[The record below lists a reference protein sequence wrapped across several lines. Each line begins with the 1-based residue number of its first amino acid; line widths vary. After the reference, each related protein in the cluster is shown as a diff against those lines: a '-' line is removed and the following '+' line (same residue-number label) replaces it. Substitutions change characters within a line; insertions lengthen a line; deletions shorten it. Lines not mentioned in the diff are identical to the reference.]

1 MKNFLFALR
10 YLRKLRGGTLAR
22 VVSLSLGLAVGLLVF
37 SYANYNLTSDRC
49 FPERE
54 RIFQLW
60 AHYADPQHSGYSPQ
74 LNAPIAPALAEE
86 VPQVEAATRLFGP
99 RTSDIVRGDNAFQA
113 KYIYADTMFFDVLGF
128 EPMNGNP
135 KEILLHAD
143 QVMLAESF
151 SRTIFGRK
159 DPVGQL
165 VLLNGTDSL
174 TVMGLFR
181 DPNPNQH
188 LGGFNMLCSFEIVKR
203 DLNTSWRGGDSFPS
217 YVKLHKGAS
226 VAEVEAQLPAF
237 FDRHGFTE
245 DMKAWNRS
253 YRFFPITESSRINTS
268 AGLIAWVLMALA
280 ALTLFVASMNYVLI
294 SISTLVSRSKTI
306 AMLKVGGARRS
317 DIFRI
322 FCSETA
328 VLTLA
333 SVVVAAFLLWALQD
347 QVREITGT
355 PMAELFALK
364 RIWVPLIVILAAFAL
379 AALVPARI
387 FTSIPV
393 TLAFRGATDNRRRWK
408 QVLLVVEI
416 VSCTFT
422 LTLLLLAVL
431 QFDKLRNGDFGFVHD
446 RIVYTR
452 LKTPLPGMAPICD
465 AVAALPEV
473 EAAGASEDVP
483 IWGYSGQPCYDEKSK
498 ELLFSCRYT
507 LCNEAYMPAMGMQIA
522 AGRNFVPQSNPF
534 EVIVNETYVRL
545 RGWTPREA
553 VGRQI
558 IDEDSADARLYT
570 IVGVV
575 KDFRTVIA
583 TGQVDPIVIHPLN
596 YYTSFPR
603 YTPEIKLR
611 WYLMIRLREMS
622 PEALATVQRKIEEY
636 PSDNNHVLTVY
647 DDLLG
652 DTLSEIRSFRNIVFT
667 VSGITL
673 LIALMGLVGYLGDEM
688 RRRSKEIALRKVNG
702 ASTADVLRLL
712 SRDVLWIAVPSVIVG
727 AAISRWGADLLVS
740 NFVERVALRWW
751 LFALCGAVVLLIV
764 CAVQLVRT
772 WRIANANPIDMIKTE

>member
-1 MKNFLFALR
+1 
-10 YLRKLRGGTLAR
+10 
-22 VVSLSLGLAVGLLVF
+22 
-37 SYANYNLTSDRC
+37 
-49 FPERE
+49 
-54 RIFQLW
+54 
-60 AHYADPQHSGYSPQ
+60 
-74 LNAPIAPALAEE
+74 
-86 VPQVEAATRLFGP
+86 
-99 RTSDIVRGDNAFQA
+99 
-113 KYIYADTMFFDVLGF
+113 MFFDVLGF

-226 VAEVEAQLPAF
+226 VAEVEAQLPTF

-306 AMLKVGGARRS
+306 AMLKVGGARSS

-328 VLTLA
+328 ILTFA
-333 SVVVAAFLLWALQD
+333 SVIVAGFLLWALQD
-347 QVREITGT
+347 QVLEITGT
-355 PMAELFALK
+355 PMSELFALK
-364 RIWVPLIVILAAFAL
+364 RIWVPLLVILAAFAL
-379 AALVPARI
+379 AALIPSRF
-387 FTSIPV
+387 FTSVPV
-393 TLAFRGATDNRRRWK
+393 TLAFRGVSDNRRRWK
-408 QVLLVVEI
+408 QTLLVAEI

-431 QFDKLRNGDFGFVHD
+431 QFDKLRNGDFGFEHD
-446 RIVYTR
+446 RIVYTYV
-452 LKTPLPGMAPICD
+452 KTPLGNISSVCD
-465 AVAALPEV
+465 AVASLPEV
-473 EAAGASEDVP
+473 DAAGASLEVP
-483 IWGYSGQPCYDEKSK
+483 LWGYSGMPCIDENSK
-498 ELLFSCRYT
+498 ELLFSCRWL
-507 LCNEAYMPAMGMQIA
+507 LCNEGFIPAMRMHLVG
-522 AGRNFVPQSNPF
+522 GRNFTPSSNPL
-534 EVIVNETYVRL
+534 EAIVNETYVRM
-545 RGWTPREA
+545 RGWTPEQA
-553 VGRQI
+553 LGHQI
-558 IDEDSADARLYT
+558 TDDSSPGAPLYT

-575 KDFRTVIA
+575 KDFRTVVA
-583 TGQVDPIVIHPLN
+583 TGEVEPIVFHPFSYFQKFGATDDYMLD
-596 YYTSFPR
+596 YSM
-603 YTPEIKLR
+603 
-611 WYLMIRLREMS
+611 MIRLRGMS
-622 PEALATVQRKIEEY
+622 PESLEAVQRKIGEY
-636 PSDNNHVLTVY
+636 PSGNNHTLEVY
-647 DDLLG
+647 DNKLG
-652 DTLSEIRSFRNIVFT
+652 PILFEIRSFRNIVFT

-712 SRDVLWIAVPSVIVG
+712 ARDVLWIAVPSVVVG
-727 AAISRWGADLLVS
+727 AAVSRWGADLLVS

-772 WRIANANPIDMIKTE
+772 WRIANANPINMIKTE

>member
-1 MKNFLFALR
+1 MQI
-10 YLRKLRGGTLAR
+10 G
-22 VVSLSLGLAVGLLVF
+22 
-37 SYANYNLTSDRC
+37 
-49 FPERE
+49 
-54 RIFQLW
+54 
-60 AHYADPQHSGYSPQ
+60 
-74 LNAPIAPALAEE
+74 
-86 VPQVEAATRLFGP
+86 QVEA
-99 RTSDIVRGDNAFQA
+99 QA
-113 KYIYADTMFFDVLGF
+113 ETFI
-128 EPMNGNP
+128 
-135 KEILLHAD
+135 
-143 QVMLAESF
+143 
-151 SRTIFGRK
+151 
-159 DPVGQL
+159 
-165 VLLNGTDSL
+165 
-174 TVMGLFR
+174 
-181 DPNPNQH
+181 
-188 LGGFNMLCSFEIVKR
+188 
-203 DLNTSWRGGDSFPS
+203 
-217 YVKLHKGAS
+217 
-226 VAEVEAQLPAF
+226 
-237 FDRHGFTE
+237 DRHELRGMME
-245 DMKAWNRS
+245 EWGMKW
-253 YRFFPITESSRINTS
+253 YFFPITESSRVDS
-268 AGLIAWVLMALA
+268 SVELISWVLMALA
-280 ALTLFVASMNYVLI
+280 ALTLFVAAMNYVLI

-431 QFDKLRNGDFGFVHD
+431 QFDKLRNGDFGFVPD

-611 WYLMIRLREMS
+611 WYLMIRLRGMS
-622 PEALATVQRKIEEY
+622 PESLEAVQRKIGEY
-636 PSDNNHVLTVY
+636 PSGNNHTLEVY
-647 DDLLG
+647 DNKLG
-652 DTLSEIRSFRNIVFT
+652 PILFEIRSFRNIVFT

-712 SRDVLWIAVPSVIVG
+712 ARDVLWIAVPSVVVG
-727 AAISRWGADLLVS
+727 AAVSRWGADLLVS

-764 CAVQLVRT
+764 CTVQLVRT

>member
-10 YLRKLRGGTLAR
+10 YLRKLRGGTVAR

-49 FPERE
+49 FPDRE

-203 DLNTSWRGGDSFPS
+203 DLNTSWQGGDSFPS
-217 YVKLHKGAS
+217 YVKLHEGAS

-306 AMLKVGGARRS
+306 AMLKVGGARPS

-322 FCSETA
+322 FCSETGHTD
-328 VLTLA
+328 LR
-333 SVVVAAFLLWALQD
+333 FGH
-347 QVREITGT
+347 RG
-355 PMAELFALK
+355 
-364 RIWVPLIVILAAFAL
+364 R
-379 AALVPARI
+379 
-387 FTSIPV
+387 IPV
-393 TLAFRGATDNRRRWK
+393 VGPAGSGAGDYRDADVRTLRPEAHLG
-408 QVLLVVEI
+408 
-416 VSCTFT
+416 
-422 LTLLLLAVL
+422 
-431 QFDKLRNGDFGFVHD
+431 
-446 RIVYTR
+446 
-452 LKTPLPGMAPICD
+452 
-465 AVAALPEV
+465 AVARHPCRLCPCRAYPVAYFHFGSRDIGVPRGQRQPPPV
-473 EAAGASEDVP
+473 ETDAAGGRDRQLYV
-483 IWGYSGQPCYDEKSK
+483 Y
-498 ELLFSCRYT
+498 
-507 LCNEAYMPAMGMQIA
+507 AYAP
-522 AGRNFVPQSNPF
+522 
-534 EVIVNETYVRL
+534 VI
-545 RGWTPREA
+545 G
-553 VGRQI
+553 
-558 IDEDSADARLYT
+558 
-570 IVGVV
+570 
-575 KDFRTVIA
+575 
-583 TGQVDPIVIHPLN
+583 
-596 YYTSFPR
+596 
-603 YTPEIKLR
+603 
-611 WYLMIRLREMS
+611 
-622 PEALATVQRKIEEY
+622 
-636 PSDNNHVLTVY
+636 
-647 DDLLG
+647 
-652 DTLSEIRSFRNIVFT
+652 
-667 VSGITL
+667 
-673 LIALMGLVGYLGDEM
+673 
-688 RRRSKEIALRKVNG
+688 
-702 ASTADVLRLL
+702 
-712 SRDVLWIAVPSVIVG
+712 
-727 AAISRWGADLLVS
+727 
-740 NFVERVALRWW
+740 RVA
-751 LFALCGAVVLLIV
+751 
-764 CAVQLVRT
+764 VR
-772 WRIANANPIDMIKTE
+772 

>member
-1 MKNFLFALR
+1 MLFSAVKFGIMKLFHFHHFFYSGIQRFSPNTEVVIAEGGTIRLGR
-10 YLRKLRGGTLAR
+10 HVRAHRRSKLLAMDGGTLEIGSNTALGNG
-22 VVSLSLGLAVGLLVF
+22 VSVNCMESIVIGEGVQIG
-37 SYANYNLTSDRC
+37 
-49 FPERE
+49 
-54 RIFQLW
+54 
-60 AHYADPQHSGYSPQ
+60 
-74 LNAPIAPALAEE
+74 
-86 VPQVEAATRLFGP
+86 QVEA
-99 RTSDIVRGDNAFQA
+99 QA
-113 KYIYADTMFFDVLGF
+113 ETFI
-128 EPMNGNP
+128 
-135 KEILLHAD
+135 
-143 QVMLAESF
+143 
-151 SRTIFGRK
+151 
-159 DPVGQL
+159 
-165 VLLNGTDSL
+165 
-174 TVMGLFR
+174 
-181 DPNPNQH
+181 
-188 LGGFNMLCSFEIVKR
+188 
-203 DLNTSWRGGDSFPS
+203 
-217 YVKLHKGAS
+217 
-226 VAEVEAQLPAF
+226 
-237 FDRHGFTE
+237 DRHELRGMME
-245 DMKAWNRS
+245 EWGMKW
-253 YRFFPITESSRINTS
+253 YFFPITESSRVDS
-268 AGLIAWVLMALA
+268 SVELISWVLMALA
-280 ALTLFVASMNYVLI
+280 ALTLFVVAMNYVLI

-751 LFALCGAVVLLIV
+751 LFALCGSVVLLIV

>member
-1 MKNFLFALR
+1 MLR
-10 YLRKLRGGTLAR
+10 
-22 VVSLSLGLAVGLLVF
+22 
-37 SYANYNLTSDRC
+37 
-49 FPERE
+49 
-54 RIFQLW
+54 
-60 AHYADPQHSGYSPQ
+60 
-74 LNAPIAPALAEE
+74 
-86 VPQVEAATRLFGP
+86 
-99 RTSDIVRGDNAFQA
+99 
-113 KYIYADTMFFDVLGF
+113 
-128 EPMNGNP
+128 
-135 KEILLHAD
+135 
-143 QVMLAESF
+143 
-151 SRTIFGRK
+151 
-159 DPVGQL
+159 
-165 VLLNGTDSL
+165 
-174 TVMGLFR
+174 
-181 DPNPNQH
+181 
-188 LGGFNMLCSFEIVKR
+188 SFEHAR
-203 DLNTSWRGGDSFPS
+203 RTMNTSWRGGDSFSS
-217 YVKLHKGAS
+217 YVKLREG
-226 VAEVEAQLPAF
+226 VQIGQVEAQADTF
-237 FDRHGFTE
+237 IDRHELRGMMEEWGMT
-245 DMKAWNRS
+245 WH
-253 YRFFPITESSRINTS
+253 FFPIAQSSRIDS
-268 AGLIAWVLMALA
+268 PVELISWVLMALA
-280 ALTLFVASMNYVLI
+280 ALTLFVAAMNYVLI

-452 LKTPLPGMAPICD
+452 LKTPLPGMSPICD

-583 TGQVDPIVIHPLN
+583 TGQVDPIVMHPLN
-596 YYTSFPR
+596 YYSSFPR
-603 YTPEIKLR
+603 YTPEIKIR
-611 WYLMIRLREMS
+611 WYMMIRLRELS
-622 PEALATVQRKIEEY
+622 PGALAAVQRKIEEY
-636 PSDNNHVLTVY
+636 PSDNNHALTVY

-673 LIALMGLVGYLGDEM
+673 LIVLMGLVGYLGDEM

-712 SRDVLWIAVPSVIVG
+712 ARDVLWIAVPSVIAGG
-727 AAISRWGADLLVS
+727 AVSRWGADLLVS
-740 NFVERVALRWW
+740 NFVERIALRWW
-751 LFALCGAVVLLIV
+751 LFALCGVVVLLIV
-764 CAVQLVRT
+764 CTVQLVRT
-772 WRIANANPIDMIKTE
+772 WRIANENPINMIKTE

>member
-1 MKNFLFALR
+1 MKNFLFSLR
-10 YLRKLRGGTLAR
+10 YLRKLRGGTVAR
-22 VVSLSLGLAVGLLVF
+22 VLSLSLGLAVGLLVF

-49 FPERE
+49 FRDGE
-54 RIFQLW
+54 RIYQLW
-60 AHYADPQHSGYSPQ
+60 VHYNTSQMTGYSSSLQ
-74 LNAPIAPALAEE
+74 APIAPALAEE
-86 VPQVEAATRLFGP
+86 IPQIEAATRLWGA
-99 RTSDIVRGDNAFQA
+99 RYDHVVRGDNSFPMR
-113 KYIYADTMFFDVLGF
+113 YILADTMFFDVLGF
-128 EPMNGNP
+128 EVLQGDPHRALAQEN
-135 KEILLHAD
+135 
-143 QVMLAESF
+143 QVMISQSAA
-151 SRTIFGRK
+151 RTIFGKK

-165 VLLNGTDSL
+165 LLLKGTDSL
-174 TVMGLFR
+174 TVSGVFR
-181 DPNPNQH
+181 DPDPNQH
-188 LGGFNMLCSFEIVKR
+188 LGKFNMLRSFEHAR
-203 DLNTSWRGGDSFPS
+203 RTMNTSWRGGDSFAS
-217 YVKLHKGAS
+217 YIKLREG
-226 VAEVEAQLPAF
+226 VQIGQVEAQSDSF
-237 FDRHGFTE
+237 IDRHELHGMMEEWGMT
-245 DMKAWNRS
+245 WH
-253 YRFFPITESSRINTS
+253 FFPISESSRVDS
-268 AGLIAWVLMALA
+268 PVELIAWVLMALA
-280 ALTLFVASMNYVLI
+280 ALTLFVAAMNYVLI

-317 DIFRI
+317 DILRI

-328 VLTLA
+328 ILTLA
-333 SVVVAAFLLWALQD
+333 AVVVAAFLLWALQE
-347 QVREITGT
+347 QVMQVTGT

-364 RIWVPLIVILAAFAL
+364 RIWVPLLVILAAFAL
-379 AALVPARI
+379 AALIPARV

-393 TLAFRGATDNRRRWK
+393 TLAFRGTTDNRRRWK

-431 QFDKLRNGDFGFVHD
+431 QFDKLRNGDFGFEHD
-446 RIVYTR
+446 RVVYTR
-452 LKTPLPGMAPICD
+452 LKTPLPGMSPICE

-483 IWGYSGQPCYDEKSK
+483 IWGYSGQPCIDENSR

-507 LCNEAYMPAMGMQIA
+507 LCNEEYMPTMGMQVV
-522 AGRNFVPQSNPF
+522 AGRNFTPSSNPF
-534 EVIVNETYVRL
+534 EAVVNETYVRL
-545 RGWTPREA
+545 RGWTPDQA

-558 IDEDSADARLYT
+558 ADNGDPGSDLYT

-583 TGQVDPIVIHPLN
+583 TGRVEPIVIHPL
-596 YYTSFPR
+596 SFYR
-603 YTPEIKLR
+603 SYRGYTPEVRLT

-622 PEALATVQRKIEEY
+622 PEALAAVQRKIEEY

-647 DDLLG
+647 DDKLG

-667 VSGITL
+667 VSAITL

-702 ASTADVLRLL
+702 ASTADVLLLL
-712 SRDVLWIAVPSVIVG
+712 SRDVLWVAVPSVVVG
-727 AAISRWGADLLVS
+727 AALSRWGADLLVS

-751 LFALCGAVVLLIV
+751 LFALCGLVVLLVV

>member
-49 FPERE
+49 FRDGD
-54 RIFQLW
+54 RIYQLW
-60 AHYADPQHSGYSPQ
+60 VHYNAPQMTGYSSSLQ
-74 LNAPIAPALAEE
+74 APIAPALAEE
-86 VPQVEAATRLFGP
+86 IPQIEAATRLWGT
-99 RTSDIVRGDNAFQA
+99 TSDDVVRGDNSFPMQ
-113 KYIYADTMFFDVLGF
+113 YILADTMFFDVLGF
-128 EPMNGNP
+128 DVLQGDPHRALAQEN
-135 KEILLHAD
+135 
-143 QVMLAESF
+143 QVMISESAA
-151 SRTIFGRK
+151 RTIFGKK
-159 DPVGQL
+159 DPVGE
-165 VLLNGTDSL
+165 LLLLKGTDSL
-174 TVMGLFR
+174 TVSGVFR
-181 DPNPNQH
+181 DPDPNQH
-188 LGGFNMLCSFEIVKR
+188 LGKFNMLRSFEYAR
-203 DLNTSWRGGDSFPS
+203 RTMNTSWRGGDSFAS
-217 YVKLHKGAS
+217 YVKLREG
-226 VAEVEAQLPAF
+226 VQIGQVEAQAETF
-237 FDRHGFTE
+237 IDRHELRGMMEEWGMT
-245 DMKAWNRS
+245 WH
-253 YRFFPITESSRINTS
+253 FFPIAQSSRIDS
-268 AGLIAWVLMALA
+268 PVELISWVLMALA
-280 ALTLFVASMNYVLI
+280 ALTLFVAAMNYVLI

-431 QFDKLRNGDFGFVHD
+431 QFDKLRNGDFGFEHD
-446 RIVYTR
+446 RIVYTYV
-452 LKTPLPGMAPICD
+452 KTPLGNISSVCD
-465 AVAALPEV
+465 AVASLPEV
-473 EAAGASEDVP
+473 DAAGASLEVP
-483 IWGYSGQPCYDEKSK
+483 LWGYSGMPCIDENSK
-498 ELLFSCRYT
+498 ELLFSCRWL
-507 LCNEAYMPAMGMQIA
+507 LCNEGFIPAMRMHLVG
-522 AGRNFVPQSNPF
+522 GRNFTPSSNPL
-534 EVIVNETYVRL
+534 EAIVNETYVRM
-545 RGWTPREA
+545 RGWTPEQA
-553 VGRQI
+553 LGHQI
-558 IDEDSADARLYT
+558 TDDSSPGAPLYT

-575 KDFRTVIA
+575 KDFRTVVA
-583 TGQVDPIVIHPLN
+583 TGEVEPIVFHPFSYFQKFGATDDYMLD
-596 YYTSFPR
+596 YSM
-603 YTPEIKLR
+603 
-611 WYLMIRLREMS
+611 MIRLRGMS
-622 PEALATVQRKIEEY
+622 PESLEAVQRKIGEY
-636 PSDNNHVLTVY
+636 PSGNNHTLEVY
-647 DDLLG
+647 DNKLG
-652 DTLSEIRSFRNIVFT
+652 PILFEIRSFRNIVFT

-712 SRDVLWIAVPSVIVG
+712 ARDVLWIAVPSVVVG
-727 AAISRWGADLLVS
+727 AAVSRWGADLLVS

-772 WRIANANPIDMIKTE
+772 WRIANANPINMIKTE

>member
-49 FPERE
+49 FPDRE

-188 LGGFNMLCSFEIVKR
+188 LGGFNMLCSFEMVKR

-306 AMLKVGGARRS
+306 SMLKVGGARSS

-328 VLTLA
+328 ILTFA

-452 LKTPLPGMAPICD
+452 FKTPLPGMAPICD

-583 TGQVDPIVIHPLN
+583 TGQVDPIVMHPLN
-596 YYTSFPR
+596 YYTSFSR
-603 YTPEIKLR
+603 YTPEIKIR

-622 PEALATVQRKIEEY
+622 PGALAAVQRKIEEY

-751 LFALCGAVVLLIV
+751 LFALCGSVVLLIV

>member
-49 FPERE
+49 FPDRE

-217 YVKLHKGAS
+217 YVKLHKGVS

-306 AMLKVGGARRS
+306 AMLKVGGARPS

-328 VLTLA
+328 ILTFA
-333 SVVVAAFLLWALQD
+333 SVIVAGFLLWALQD
-347 QVREITGT
+347 QVLEITGT
-355 PMAELFALK
+355 PMSELFALK
-364 RIWVPLIVILAAFAL
+364 RIWVPLLVILAAFAL
-379 AALVPARI
+379 AALIPSRI
-387 FTSIPV
+387 FTSVPV
-393 TLAFRGATDNRRRWK
+393 TLAFRE
-408 QVLLVVEI
+408 V
-416 VSCTFT
+416 
-422 LTLLLLAVL
+422 
-431 QFDKLRNGDFGFVHD
+431 
-446 RIVYTR
+446 
-452 LKTPLPGMAPICD
+452 PL
-465 AVAALPEV
+465 
-473 EAAGASEDVP
+473 
-483 IWGYSGQPCYDEKSK
+483 WGYSGMPCIDENSK
-498 ELLFSCRYT
+498 ELLFSCRWL
-507 LCNEAYMPAMGMQIA
+507 LCNEGFIPAMRMHLVG
-522 AGRNFVPQSNPF
+522 GRNFTPSSNPL
-534 EVIVNETYVRL
+534 EAIVNETYVRM
-545 RGWTPREA
+545 RGWTPEQA
-553 VGRQI
+553 LGHQI
-558 IDEDSADARLYT
+558 TDDSSPGAPLYT

-575 KDFRTVIA
+575 KDFRTVVA
-583 TGQVDPIVIHPLN
+583 TGEVEPIVFHPFSYFQKFGATDDYMLD
-596 YYTSFPR
+596 YSM
-603 YTPEIKLR
+603 
-611 WYLMIRLREMS
+611 MIRLRGMS
-622 PEALATVQRKIEEY
+622 PESLEAVQRKIGEY
-636 PSDNNHVLTVY
+636 PSGNNHTLEVY
-647 DDLLG
+647 DNKLG
-652 DTLSEIRSFRNIVFT
+652 PILFEIRSFRNIVFT

-712 SRDVLWIAVPSVIVG
+712 ARDVLWIAVPSVVVG
-727 AAISRWGADLLVS
+727 AAVSRWGADLLVS

-772 WRIANANPIDMIKTE
+772 WRIANANPINMIKTE

>member
-49 FPERE
+49 FRDGD
-54 RIFQLW
+54 RIYQLW
-60 AHYADPQHSGYSPQ
+60 VHYNAPQMTGYSSSLQ
-74 LNAPIAPALAEE
+74 APIAPALAEE
-86 VPQVEAATRLFGP
+86 IPQIEAATRLWGT
-99 RTSDIVRGDNAFQA
+99 TSDDVVRGDNSFPMQ
-113 KYIYADTMFFDVLGF
+113 YILADTMFFDVLGF
-128 EPMNGNP
+128 DVLQGDPHRALAQEN
-135 KEILLHAD
+135 
-143 QVMLAESF
+143 QVMISESAA
-151 SRTIFGRK
+151 RTIFGKK
-159 DPVGQL
+159 DPVGE
-165 VLLNGTDSL
+165 LLLLKGTDSL
-174 TVMGLFR
+174 TVSGVFR
-181 DPNPNQH
+181 DPDPNQH
-188 LGGFNMLCSFEIVKR
+188 LGKFNMLRSFEYAR
-203 DLNTSWRGGDSFPS
+203 RTMNTSWRGGDSFAS
-217 YVKLHKGAS
+217 YVKLREG
-226 VAEVEAQLPAF
+226 VQIGQVEAQAETF
-237 FDRHGFTE
+237 IDRHELRGMMEEWGMT
-245 DMKAWNRS
+245 WH
-253 YRFFPITESSRINTS
+253 FFPIAQSSRIDS
-268 AGLIAWVLMALA
+268 PVELISWVLMALA
-280 ALTLFVASMNYVLI
+280 ALTLFVAAMNYVLI

-431 QFDKLRNGDFGFVHD
+431 QFDKLRNGDFGFEHD
-446 RIVYTR
+446 RIVYTYV
-452 LKTPLPGMAPICD
+452 KTPLGNISSVCN
-465 AVAALPEV
+465 AVASLPEV
-473 EAAGASEDVP
+473 DAAGASLEVP
-483 IWGYSGQPCYDEKSK
+483 LWGYSGMPCIDENSK
-498 ELLFSCRYT
+498 ELLFSCRWL
-507 LCNEAYMPAMGMQIA
+507 LCNEGFIPAMRMHLVG
-522 AGRNFVPQSNPF
+522 GRNFTPSSNPL
-534 EVIVNETYVRL
+534 EAIVNETYVRM
-545 RGWTPREA
+545 RGWTPEQA
-553 VGRQI
+553 LGHQI
-558 IDEDSADARLYT
+558 TDDSSPGAPLYT

-575 KDFRTVIA
+575 KDFRTVVA
-583 TGQVDPIVIHPLN
+583 TGEVEPIVFHPFSYFQKFGATDDYMLD
-596 YYTSFPR
+596 YSM
-603 YTPEIKLR
+603 
-611 WYLMIRLREMS
+611 MIRLRGMS
-622 PEALATVQRKIEEY
+622 PESLEAVQRKIGEY
-636 PSDNNHVLTVY
+636 PSGNNHTLEVY
-647 DDLLG
+647 DNKLG
-652 DTLSEIRSFRNIVFT
+652 PILFEIRSFRNIVFT

-712 SRDVLWIAVPSVIVG
+712 ARDVLWIAVPSVVVG
-727 AAISRWGADLLVS
+727 AAVSRWGADLLVS

-772 WRIANANPIDMIKTE
+772 WRIANANPINMIKTE

>member
-1 MKNFLFALR
+1 M
-10 YLRKLRGGTLAR
+10 T
-22 VVSLSLGLAVGLLVF
+22 
-37 SYANYNLTSDRC
+37 
-49 FPERE
+49 
-54 RIFQLW
+54 
-60 AHYADPQHSGYSPQ
+60 GYSSSLQ
-74 LNAPIAPALAEE
+74 APIAPALAEE
-86 VPQVEAATRLFGP
+86 IPQIEAATRLWG
-99 RTSDIVRGDNAFQA
+99 TESDDVVRGDNSFPMQ
-113 KYIYADTMFFDVLGF
+113 YILADTMFFDVLGF
-128 EPMNGNP
+128 DVLQGDPHRALAQEN
-135 KEILLHAD
+135 
-143 QVMLAESF
+143 QVMISESAA
-151 SRTIFGRK
+151 RTIFGKK
-159 DPVGQL
+159 DPVGE
-165 VLLNGTDSL
+165 LLLLKGTDSL
-174 TVMGLFR
+174 TVSGVFR
-181 DPNPNQH
+181 DPDPNQH
-188 LGGFNMLCSFEIVKR
+188 LGKFNMLRSFEYAR
-203 DLNTSWRGGDSFPS
+203 RTMNTSWRGGDSFAS
-217 YVKLHKGAS
+217 YVKLREGAQIGQ
-226 VAEVEAQLPAF
+226 VEAQAETF
-237 FDRHGFTE
+237 IDRHELRGMME
-245 DMKAWNRS
+245 EWGMKWH
-253 YRFFPITESSRINTS
+253 FFPIAESSRVDS
-268 AGLIAWVLMALA
+268 SVELISWVLMALA
-280 ALTLFVASMNYVLI
+280 ALTLFVAAMNYVLI

-328 VLTLA
+328 VLTLV
-333 SVVVAAFLLWALQD
+333 SVVVAAFLLWALQE
-347 QVREITGT
+347 QVRAITGT

-364 RIWVPLIVILAAFAL
+364 RIWVPSLVILAAFAL
-379 AALVPARI
+379 AALIPSRV

-408 QVLLVVEI
+408 QVLLVAEI

-422 LTLLLLAVL
+422 LTLLLLAVM
-431 QFDKLRNGDFGFVHD
+431 QFDKLRNGDFGFGHD

-452 LKTPLPGMAPICD
+452 LKTPLPAMSQICD
-465 AVAALPEV
+465 GVAALPEV
-473 EAAGASEDVP
+473 EAAAASEDVP
-483 IWGYSGQPCYDEKSK
+483 IWGYSGQPCFDEKSK

-507 LCNEAYMPAMGMQIA
+507 LCNEAYIPTMGMQIV
-522 AGRNFVPQSNPF
+522 AGRNFVPQSNPL
-534 EVIVNETYVRL
+534 EAIVNQTYVRL
-545 RGWTPREA
+545 RGWTPDEA

-558 IDEDSADARLYT
+558 ADSDGSGTNLYT

-603 YTPEIKLR
+603 YTPKIKLR
-611 WYLMIRLREMS
+611 WYMMIRLREMS
-622 PEALATVQRKIEEY
+622 PGALAAVQRKIEEY

-712 SRDVLWIAVPSVIVG
+712 ARDVLWIAVPSVVVG
-727 AAISRWGADLLVS
+727 AAVSRWGADLLVS
-740 NFVERVALRWW
+740 NLVERVALRWW

-772 WRIANANPIDMIKTE
+772 WRIANANPINMIKTE

>member
-10 YLRKLRGGTLAR
+10 YLRKLRGGTVAR

-49 FPERE
+49 FPDRE

-203 DLNTSWRGGDSFPS
+203 DLNTSWRGGDSFAS
-217 YVKLHKGAS
+217 YVKLREG
-226 VAEVEAQLPAF
+226 VQIGQVEAQAETF
-237 FDRHGFTE
+237 IDRHELRGMME
-245 DMKAWNRS
+245 EWGMKW
-253 YRFFPITESSRINTS
+253 YFFPITESSRVDS
-268 AGLIAWVLMALA
+268 SVELISWVLMALA
-280 ALTLFVASMNYVLI
+280 ALTLFVAAMNYVLI

-364 RIWVPLIVILAAFAL
+364 CIWVPLIVILAAFAL

-431 QFDKLRNGDFGFVHD
+431 QFDKLRNGDFGFVHG

-473 EAAGASEDVP
+473 EAAGASEDLP

-583 TGQVDPIVIHPLN
+583 TGQVDPIVMHPLN

-622 PEALATVQRKIEEY
+622 PEALAAVQRKIEEY

>member
-10 YLRKLRGGTLAR
+10 YLRKLRGGTVAR
-22 VVSLSLGLAVGLLVF
+22 VISLSLGLAVGLLIF

-49 FPERE
+49 FRDGD
-54 RIFQLW
+54 RIYQLW
-60 AHYADPQHSGYSPQ
+60 VHYNAPQMTGYSSSLQ
-74 LNAPIAPALAEE
+74 APIAPALAEE
-86 VPQVEAATRLFGP
+86 IPQIEAATRLWGT
-99 RTSDIVRGDNAFQA
+99 TSDDVVRGDNSFPMQ
-113 KYIYADTMFFDVLGF
+113 YILADTMFFDVLGF
-128 EPMNGNP
+128 DVLQGDPHRALAQEN
-135 KEILLHAD
+135 
-143 QVMLAESF
+143 QVMISESAA
-151 SRTIFGRK
+151 RTIFGKK
-159 DPVGQL
+159 DPVGE
-165 VLLNGTDSL
+165 LLLLKGTDSL
-174 TVMGLFR
+174 TVSGVFR
-181 DPNPNQH
+181 DPDPNQH
-188 LGGFNMLCSFEIVKR
+188 LGKFNMLRSFEYAR
-203 DLNTSWRGGDSFPS
+203 RTMNTSWRGGDSFAS
-217 YVKLHKGAS
+217 YVKLREG
-226 VAEVEAQLPAF
+226 VQIGQVEAQAETF
-237 FDRHGFTE
+237 IDRHELRGMME
-245 DMKAWNRS
+245 EWGMKW
-253 YRFFPITESSRINTS
+253 YFFPITESSRVDS
-268 AGLIAWVLMALA
+268 SVELISWVLMALA
-280 ALTLFVASMNYVLI
+280 ALTLFVAAMNYVLI

-355 PMAELFALK
+355 PMSELFALK
-364 RIWVPLIVILAAFAL
+364 CIWVPLIVILAAFAL

-473 EAAGASEDVP
+473 EAAGASEDLP

-583 TGQVDPIVIHPLN
+583 TGQVDPIVMHPLN

-622 PEALATVQRKIEEY
+622 PEALAAVQRKIEEY

-751 LFALCGAVVLLIV
+751 LFALCGSVVLLIV

>member
-49 FPERE
+49 FPDRE

-217 YVKLHKGAS
+217 YVKLHKGVS

-306 AMLKVGGARRS
+306 AMLKVGGARPS

-328 VLTLA
+328 ILTFA
-333 SVVVAAFLLWALQD
+333 SVIVAGFLLWALQD
-347 QVREITGT
+347 QVLEITGT
-355 PMAELFALK
+355 PMSELFALK
-364 RIWVPLIVILAAFAL
+364 RIWVPLLVILAAFAL
-379 AALVPARI
+379 AALIPSRI
-387 FTSIPV
+387 FTSVPV

-431 QFDKLRNGDFGFVHD
+431 QFDKLRNGDFGFVHG

-473 EAAGASEDVP
+473 EAAGASEDLP

-583 TGQVDPIVIHPLN
+583 TGQVDPIVMHPLN

-622 PEALATVQRKIEEY
+622 PEALAAVQRKIEEY

-764 CAVQLVRT
+764 CTVQLVRT
-772 WRIANANPIDMIKTE
+772 WRIANANPINMIKTE

>member
-1 MKNFLFALR
+1 MWYA
-10 YLRKLRGGTLAR
+10 GTIR
-22 VVSLSLGLAVGLLVF
+22 F
-37 SYANYNLTSDRC
+37 RCNIFWPIRC
-49 FPERE
+49 FSTC
-54 RIFQLW
+54 W
-60 AHYADPQHSGYSPQ
+60 ASES
-74 LNAPIAPALAEE
+74 
-86 VPQVEAATRLFGP
+86 AA
-99 RTSDIVRGDNAFQA
+99 
-113 KYIYADTMFFDVLGF
+113 
-128 EPMNGNP
+128 
-135 KEILLHAD
+135 
-143 QVMLAESF
+143 
-151 SRTIFGRK
+151 RTIFGKK
-159 DPVGQL
+159 DPVGE
-165 VLLNGTDSL
+165 LLLLKGTDSL
-174 TVMGLFR
+174 TVSGVFR
-181 DPNPNQH
+181 DPDPNQH
-188 LGGFNMLCSFEIVKR
+188 LGKFNMLRSFEYAR
-203 DLNTSWRGGDSFPS
+203 RTMNTSWRGGDSFAS
-217 YVKLHKGAS
+217 YVKLREG
-226 VAEVEAQLPAF
+226 VQIGQVEAQAETF
-237 FDRHGFTE
+237 IDRHELRGMME
-245 DMKAWNRS
+245 EWGMKW
-253 YRFFPITESSRINTS
+253 YFFPITESSRVDS
-268 AGLIAWVLMALA
+268 SVELISWVLMALA
-280 ALTLFVASMNYVLI
+280 ALTLFVAAMNYVLI

-452 LKTPLPGMAPICD
+452 FKTPLPGMAPICD

-583 TGQVDPIVIHPLN
+583 TGQVDPIVMHPLN
-596 YYTSFPR
+596 YYTSFSR
-603 YTPEIKLR
+603 YTPEIKIR

-622 PEALATVQRKIEEY
+622 PGALAAVQRKIGEY
-636 PSDNNHVLTVY
+636 PSGNNHTLEVY
-647 DDLLG
+647 DNKLG
-652 DTLSEIRSFRNIVFT
+652 PILFEIRSFRNIVFT

-712 SRDVLWIAVPSVIVG
+712 ARDVLWIAVPSVVVG
-727 AAISRWGADLLVS
+727 AAVSRWGADLLVS

-764 CAVQLVRT
+764 CTVQLVRT
-772 WRIANANPIDMIKTE
+772 WRIANANPINMIKTE